1 MERIL
6 FSNLLILV
14 NLSLYLKEPIAFVA
28 SLAAVLVHLYLTH
41 FHQKKVEVNQDEL
54 NKLRNDVNALKTQL
68 AFKKL

>member
-14 NLSLYLKEPIAFVA
+14 NLSLYLKQPVAFVA
-28 SLAAVLVHLYLTH
+28 SLSAVLVHQYLTH